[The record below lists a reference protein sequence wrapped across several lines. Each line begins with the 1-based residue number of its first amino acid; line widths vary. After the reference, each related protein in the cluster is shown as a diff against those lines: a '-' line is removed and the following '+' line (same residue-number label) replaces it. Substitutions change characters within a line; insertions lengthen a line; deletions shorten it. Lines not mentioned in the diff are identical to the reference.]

1 MPFVFFDSFV
11 IQIILHVKKK
21 PTKTSAF
28 SAKAI
33 SDFIEE
39 KAYKEKKYIYTQ
51 IKYYWVIF

>member
-11 IQIILHVKKK
+11 VQIILHVKKK

-28 SAKAI
+28 SAKAV

-51 IKYYWVIF
+51 IKYY